1 MAGHFHGE
9 ETVKTIG
16 DVESA
21 ICVLEWYEGS
31 SVGAESACQVPFGN
45 GAGGT
50 TVEADDLRVIFCE

>member
-1 MAGHFHGE
+1 M
-9 ETVKTIG
+9 KTIG

-45 GAGGT
+45 GAGDG
-50 TVEADDLRVIFCE
+50 VVSAGLARAVIAVILCRQL